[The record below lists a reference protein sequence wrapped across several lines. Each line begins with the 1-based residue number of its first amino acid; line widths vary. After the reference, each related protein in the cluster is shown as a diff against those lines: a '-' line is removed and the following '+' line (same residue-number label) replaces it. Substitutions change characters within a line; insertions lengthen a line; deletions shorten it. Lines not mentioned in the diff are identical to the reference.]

1 MAILKTITVN
11 GVTYKVTTPV
21 PVVNITLAA
30 SAWVGEGKRYSQVV
44 LIAGVTENSQ
54 INLTPSLEQIDI
66 FYEKDITFLTENDG
80 GVVTVYVIGQKPQND
95 YIIPANIVKTTGVS
109 GKIYGHMVTTP
120 INPDKVVPNGVVT
133 SVGGVSPDE
142 NGNVDI
148 DVSGIV
154 NDALIRAKENGD
166 FKGDQGD
173 PGEPG
178 ERGPQ
183 GEQGVPGPQ
192 GVQGPQGVPGPAG
205 AAGAAG
211 RTPVKGVDYYTP
223 ADQAEFRAIF
233 DAEIDLLNT
242 RLNNLASLGEG
253 STTGDAELQDIRVG
267 ANGTEY
273 ASAGEAVRKQAFCFQ
288 RVLTSADDL
297 DFVFGNGGV
306 YAWKYGDVPKNAPRN
321 TGGTMLVFPTG
332 FSTTSARTVQIVVTT
347 ESERDFYY
355 RLATT
360 NGFNRW
366 FHLKENTDVL
376 SASIKSAKTGFTTSY
391 NTLPKA
397 TGEANTATTEFYDS
411 GKQLNGS
418 PYSQVWTRGLDSH
431 WNIIPETLFSA
442 LANPASVMYT
452 RYWEY
457 NQKRQRAYYGGICSS
472 FLTRMLNLPFPYV
485 IDELENI
492 LQRKE
497 MASLHGIEVG
507 DILIQ
512 PGHVAFVSKVNT
524 DNDGKPVSIDITD
537 QWTTGVRTYTKTFLE
552 LEQYLKD
559 EEFVVYKNT
568 FASPYYCG
576 DPEYATDVLFEYGNN
591 TYRTASETD
600 EMWFYIPSGEGVYY
614 KKDDGEY
621 SFLVLSGMESK
632 TVNAVTVYNL
642 SSCFS
647 GVGKYSFTTDET
659 ATKVCDITI
668 IDTGTATV
676 EDGKVNFTGYS
687 GCEPYAFSLWRLH
700 PGEDER
706 GYDFI
711 PDAPDGYYAGAIL
724 NSWQQINSDAET
736 LNQDKMRSSG
746 NYMLRVLYD
755 TGCGY
760 KQVFV
765 PFEFEYV
772 ESGENPGEVT
782 PGEGGSDCQLPEVTE
797 DDNGKYLSVV
807 DGEWAAVDIDPGSG
821 GAGGGN
827 ADFTERIEQLEEA
840 MADLL
845 YKPIDITSFTVT
857 PSVAEMGSTVNE
869 VLLKWAINKDPV
881 TLTVEGNCVAV
892 GLRETTLTGLVL
904 TEAHTFEVS
913 ATDEREATDSMTKT
927 LPFYNGVYY
936 GLLADGAA
944 LDSGAVL
951 TLSKT
956 LTNSRGRSFT
966 VSCGDEQR
974 IAYAIPTRLGTPTF
988 KVGGFEGGFY
998 KAATIDFTNAS
1009 GYTESYDIWLSS
1021 NTGLGATTVEVS

>member
-1 MAILKTITVN
+1 MESIKIEVTGNIAGVIEKPLMITAGAVGLPVEFTFDSPWEGLRKIAVFQAGHIKKDTIVVN
-11 GVTYKVTTPV
+11 GATAV
-21 PVVNITLAA
+21 PMEVIASPNVHLHIGVYGVNEDGSIAIPTIWANLGQIRCGALPSGSLANDMGIAKKYYDESEVAAERAENSSIRAEAAAVRAEAIAEIAGTLAA
-30 SAWVGEGKRYSQVV
+30 TDAELKAE
-44 LIAGVTENSQ
+44 IAVERARIDNFA
-54 INLTPSLEQIDI
+54 SLE
-66 FYEKDITFLTENDG
+66 
-80 GVVTVYVIGQKPQND
+80 
-95 YIIPANIVKTTGVS
+95 
-109 GKIYGHMVTTP
+109 
-120 INPDKVVPNGVVT
+120 
-133 SVGGVSPDE
+133 
-142 NGNVDI
+142 
-148 DVSGIV
+148 
-154 NDALIRAKENGD
+154 
-166 FKGDQGD
+166 
-173 PGEPG
+173 
-178 ERGPQ
+178 
-183 GEQGVPGPQ
+183 
-192 GVQGPQGVPGPAG
+192 
-205 AAGAAG
+205 
-211 RTPVKGVDYYTP
+211 
-223 ADQAEFRAIF
+223 
-233 DAEIDLLNT
+233 
-242 RLNNLASLGEG
+242 EG
-253 STTGDAELQDIRVG
+253 STTGDAELMDIRVG
-267 ANGTEY
+267 ADGTIY
-273 ASAGEAVRKQAFCFQ
+273 QNAGEAVRKQAFCFQ

-297 DFVFGNGGV
+297 DFVFGDGGV

-332 FSTTSARTVQIVVTT
+332 FSTTSARTVQIVVTY

-366 FHLKENTDVL
+366 FHLKENTDML
-376 SASIKSAKTGFTTSY
+376 SASIKSAKTGFTTPY

-411 GKQLNGS
+411 GEQLNGS

-524 DNDGKPVSIDITD
+524 DKDGKPVSVDITD
-537 QWTTGVRTYTKTFLE
+537 QWTDGVRTYTKTFSE

-591 TYRTASETD
+591 TYRTTSETN
-600 EMWFYIPSGEGVYY
+600 EMWFYIPGGEGVYY
-614 KKDDGEY
+614 KKDNGEY
-621 SFLVLSGMESK
+621 SFLVLSGVESK
-632 TVNAVTVYNL
+632 TVNDVTVYNL

-659 ATKVCDITI
+659 ATKTCDITI
-668 IDTGTATV
+668 IDTGSVAV

-700 PGEDER
+700 PGEDKR

-736 LNQDKMRSSG
+736 LNRDKMRSSG

-772 ESGENPGEVT
+772 AQE
-782 PGEGGSDCQLPEVTE
+782 E
-797 DDNGKYLSVV
+797 D
-807 DGEWAAVDIDPGSG
+807 EI
-821 GAGGGN
+821 
-827 ADFTERIEQLEEA
+827 EQRIESLENSI
-840 MADLL
+840 ADLL
-845 YKPIDITSFTVT
+845 YNPIDITSFTVT

-869 VLLKWAINKDPV
+869 VVLKWAINKDPV
-881 TLTVEGNCVAV
+881 TQTVEGISVAAD
-892 GLRETTLTGLVL
+892 LRETTLSWTL
-904 TEAHTFEVS
+904 TETYTFSVN
-913 ATDEREATDSMTKT
+913 ATDERNATDSMTKT

-936 GLLADGAA
+936 GVLEDGAEV
-944 LDSGAVL
+944 DSAAIL
-951 TLSKT
+951 TLKHKLQNSKSVT
-956 LTNSRGRSFT
+956 FT
-966 VSCGDEQR
+966 ATAGATQR
-974 IAYAIPTRLGTPTF
+974 FAYAIPTRYGTPTF
-988 KVGGFEGGFY
+988 KDADTTFG
-998 KAATIDFTNAS
+998 ADFTKLPEPVAFTNNS
-1009 GYTESYDIWLSS
+1009 GYTENYDVWLSTYIIPKTKTFS
-1021 NTGLGATTVEVS
+1021 VS